1 MTADRATTK
10 APDPVLD
17 VRDLSVRFRMRGGRD
32 IAAVTDARFSVAPGE
47 CLALVGESGCGKS
60 VLASALLGLLP
71 ANAATTGSAVL
82 GGDTDLLTAGE
93 RTLARTVRG
102 RRIGL
107 VPQSPAAHLTPVR
120 TVRAQLEESLRE
132 LTGVRRSELPKSALA
147 AAARASFPE
156 GHLDRYPHELSGGL
170 AQRAATALA
179 LIGDAP
185 LLLADEPTTGLDR
198 DLVERT
204 VDELRRHT
212 DEGRA
217 LLIITHD
224 LAAAERIAD
233 RVAVMYAGRIVEIA
247 EAEAFFGAPGP
258 ATPTPRVC
266 WTPCPSGSSPRSPG
280 CRRSWARCPT
290 AAPSPTAARTRT
302 PAAPANA
309 RPSRRVWPATTGSPA
324 GHPPRRRSPP
334 MLELTRITAG
344 YDRRDPVVRDV
355 SLHVG
360 AGEAVGLLGPSG
372 CGKSTLAK
380 VAALLHRPDAGTM
393 TLDGTVIR
401 GWRHRAPR
409 EQRTAVGVVFQ
420 QPRLSADPRLS
431 LRELIAQPLRSTGR
445 RRDVPERVAELAPLV
460 GLSDELL
467 ERRPHA
473 VSDGQLQRACLAR
486 ALVLRPR
493 LLICDEMTAMLDAST
508 TAALVAVVERYR
520 AESGAA
526 LLAVGHDR
534 VLLER
539 WCDRTVR
546 WDERDTEKTPAA
558 IAGVND

>member
-1 MTADRATTK
+1 MTADHTPGPA
-10 APDPVLD
+10 VLD

-71 ANAATTGSAVL
+71 ANAQTTGSAVL
-82 GGDTDLLTAGE
+82 GGETDLLTAGE

-120 TVRAQLEESLRE
+120 TVRAQLEETLRE
-132 LTGVRRSELPKSALA
+132 LTGVRGAAAVREAAEK
-147 AAARASFPE
+147 AAARASFPA

-247 EAEAFFGAPGP
+247 DAGPFFGAPGP
-258 ATPTPRVC
+258 RHPYAKGLLDALPERDFAPI
-266 WTPCPSGSSPRSPG
+266 PG
-280 CRRSWARCPT
+280 MPPELGALPDGCAFAARC
-290 AAPSPTAARTRT
+290 
-302 PAAPANA
+302 
-309 RPSRRVWPATTGSPA
+309 
-324 GHPPRRRSPP
+324 
-334 MLELTRITAG
+334 
-344 YDRRDPVVRDV
+344 
-355 SLHVG
+355 
-360 AGEAVGLLGPSG
+360 
-372 CGKSTLAK
+372 
-380 VAALLHRPDAGTM
+380 
-393 TLDGTVIR
+393 
-401 GWRHRAPR
+401 
-409 EQRTAVGVVFQ
+409 
-420 QPRLSADPRLS
+420 
-431 LRELIAQPLRSTGR
+431 
-445 RRDVPERVAELAPLV
+445 
-460 GLSDELL
+460 
-467 ERRPHA
+467 
-473 VSDGQLQRACLAR
+473 AR
-486 ALVLRPR
+486 ADARCTTERPAF
-493 LLICDEMTAMLDAST
+493 T
-508 TAALVAVVERYR
+508 
-520 AESGAA
+520 GG
-526 LLAVGHDR
+526 LACHHG
-534 VLLER
+534 LT
-539 WCDRTVR
+539 DRTHSLVK
-546 WDERDTEKTPAA
+546 EAA
-558 IAGVND
+558 DA